1 MGVCPCPLMP
11 QRPQSPLAPA
21 RRTRPQRPLEPGAQD
36 RVKERKIS
44 EHVGNINNYTIW
56 ILCVGRTWMTGT
68 PRSFRSWRQSL
79 VWDDAACSTREDI
92 HCMSR
97 ICLKTNEICAL
108 GCYWCF
114 HCVCTCAWAVRSAP
128 TCCFSSFLKLQEK
141 QELQS
146 GSVWSI
152 KFTFSSL
159 VLAIF
164 INQHM

>member
-21 RRTRPQRPLEPGAQD
+21 RRTGPQHPPEPGAQD
-36 RVKERKIS
+36 GAKERKIS

-97 ICLKTNEICAL
+97 ICLKTNEICVL

-114 HCVCTCAWAVRSAP
+114 LCVWPVPEQFGAPQPAASARFLSCRKNRS
-128 TCCFSSFLKLQEK
+128 FNQD
-141 QELQS
+141 QS
-146 GSVWSI
+146 GPSNLLSVVW
-152 KFTFSSL
+152 F
-159 VLAIF
+159 
-164 INQHM
+164 